1 MNISQVTDYLYIS
14 TQLRRLDIEVVR
26 ELDVQLIIGMIGH
39 IPPPRE
45 LSALPADVLWLPTQ
59 DFFLLPIPVRTL
71 HRGVLAALPV
81 IRQGHSVLV
90 YCQAGRHRS
99 VAMAT
104 AILIGMGYEA
114 EEAMDLIVENRAV
127 ASPRTHHIY
136 RQIKRFERY
145 WLKKQA
151 ARASA
156 PGDGAET
163 AAEVARRTAPGTAE
177 G

>member
-1 MNISQVTDYLYIS
+1 MNVSRITDFLYIS
-14 TQLRRLDIEVVR
+14 TQLRRTDLEVVR

-39 IPPPRE
+39 IPPPRQ

-81 IRQGHSVLV
+81 IRDGHSVLV

-104 AILIGMGYEA
+104 AILIGMGYDA
-114 EEAMDLIVENRAV
+114 EEAMDLIVEKRSV
-127 ASPRTHHIY
+127 ASPRTRHIY
-136 RQIKRFERY
+136 RQIKRFEKY

-151 ARASA
+151 ARDAESA
-156 PGDGAET
+156 PGVAPGAAPS
-163 AAEVARRTAPGTAE
+163 AAER
-177 G
+177 